1 MSIIKNTILSLVV
14 LSCFMSIAPA
24 VAGCKEIYDE
34 AAYGEKRAPMLFLVE
49 GADGYLFISKKDMI
63 EDYTLEPDTLVYAKR
78 LQKILRNR
86 GMNMVM
92 VVQPTRGLVHQ
103 NKISAADKAHYQF
116 DATKAHGSFATMI
129 KTLQDQGL
137 LVATLPN
144 LNFPNY
150 AYMRDHHW
158 TALGAKQVA
167 LDVARVVKAQDF
179 YKSLPKQTFVTDK
192 VTPSKGFRGSLAN
205 TYEEVCHQK
214 LPLEKLTEYK
224 TIVAPLA
231 GKDQSSALFGEEQSP
246 PVVLMGTSFSS
257 NEAAHANFDGWLKE
271 ALSLDVLNY
280 SVRGG
285 GLNSSLLLY
294 FVSKEYREKKQS
306 LMVWEMPSYLRFGGS
321 SLWREIVPAA
331 VGDCKGTDK
340 EMYSDDISLSSEKG
354 DIFDDDAW
362 EDFNDKAG
370 KGDGYYLVLSFDKD
384 LDKSA
389 KLEAMAGEKK
399 LLNVNLS
406 HSNRMGENLSY
417 FVDMGPNF
425 TMDKVSLSL
434 NKKDVGRTVTV
445 RACKY

>member
-1 MSIIKNTILSLVV
+1 
-14 LSCFMSIAPA
+14 
-24 VAGCKEIYDE
+24 
-34 AAYGEKRAPMLFLVE
+34 
-49 GADGYLFISKKDMI
+49 
-63 EDYTLEPDTLVYAKR
+63 
-78 LQKILRNR
+78 
-86 GMNMVM
+86 
-92 VVQPTRGLVHQ
+92 
-103 NKISAADKAHYQF
+103 
-116 DATKAHGSFATMI
+116 
-129 KTLQDQGL
+129 
-137 LVATLPN
+137 
-144 LNFPNY
+144 
-150 AYMRDHHW
+150 
-158 TALGAKQVA
+158 
-167 LDVARVVKAQDF
+167 
-179 YKSLPKQTFVTDK
+179 
-192 VTPSKGFRGSLAN
+192 
-205 TYEEVCHQK
+205 
-214 LPLEKLTEYK
+214 
-224 TIVAPLA
+224 
-231 GKDQSSALFGEEQSP
+231 
-246 PVVLMGTSFSS
+246 SFSS

-340 EMYSDDISLSSEKG
+340 EMYSDDISLSSEKEN
-354 DIFDDDAW
+354 IFDDDAW